1 MTDHK
6 PDQSNTKIANF
17 GDVMM
22 SAYREMLD
30 TLRVQRERTG
40 DVALSAVISRG
51 KRVNAPPLRKSASAS
66 EQTTKAT
73 EGAGLS

>member
-6 PDQSNTKIANF
+6 PDQSNTKIASS

-51 KRVNAPPLRKSASAS
+51 KPVNAPPLHKSASAS